1 MNFSNIFFTE
11 TSMEEIVYKDA
22 LFDDQPNGRLVFV
35 MLLEPVRERLYFFV
49 GIGQG
54 MNNTIDVNNA
64 VAHGMSL
71 SREAGISIFFG
82 DWND

>member
-1 MNFSNIFFTE
+1 M
-11 TSMEEIVYKDA
+11 MEEIVYKDA

-35 MLLEPVRERLYFFV
+35 MLLEPVREKLYFFV

-71 SREAGISIFFG
+71 TQEAGISIFFG
-82 DWND
+82 DWGD

>member
-1 MNFSNIFFTE
+1 
-11 TSMEEIVYKDA
+11 MEEIVYKDA

-35 MLLEPVRERLYFFV
+35 MLMEPVRERLYFFV

-82 DWND
+82 DWGD

>member
-1 MNFSNIFFTE
+1 
-11 TSMEEIVYKDA
+11 MEEIMYKDA

-35 MLLEPVRERLYFFV
+35 MLLDPVGERLHFFV

-54 MNNTIDVNNA
+54 MNDTIDVNNT
-64 VAHGMSL
+64 VAHGMSIPC
-71 SREAGISIFFG
+71 EAGIAIFFG

>member
-1 MNFSNIFFTE
+1 M
-11 TSMEEIVYKDA
+11 MEEIVYKDA
-22 LFDDQPNGRLVFV
+22 LFDDQPNGRLFFV
-35 MLLEPVRERLYFFV
+35 MLMEPVRERLHFFV

-71 SREAGISIFFG
+71 SREAGIAIFFG

>member
-1 MNFSNIFFTE
+1 
-11 TSMEEIVYKDA
+11 MEEILYKDA
-22 LFDDQPNGRLVFV
+22 LFDEQIYGRLVFV
-35 MLLEPVRERLYFFV
+35 MALNPDTETLYFFV

-54 MNNTIDVNNA
+54 LNDAIDVNNA

-71 SREAGISIFFG
+71 PREAGIAIFFG

>member
-1 MNFSNIFFTE
+1 MALNPDTE
-11 TSMEEIVYKDA
+11 K
-22 LFDDQPNGRLVFV
+22 
-35 MLLEPVRERLYFFV
+35 LYFFV

-54 MNNTIDVNNA
+54 LNTAIDVNNT

-71 SREAGISIFFG
+71 PREAGIAIFFG

>member
-1 MNFSNIFFTE
+1 
-11 TSMEEIVYKDA
+11 MEEIVYKDA

>member
-1 MNFSNIFFTE
+1 
-11 TSMEEIVYKDA
+11 MEEIIYKDA

-35 MLLEPVRERLYFFV
+35 MALNPDAEKLYFFV

-54 MNNTIDVNNA
+54 MNNNIDVNNA

-71 SREAGISIFFG
+71 PREAGIAIFFG

>member
-1 MNFSNIFFTE
+1 
-11 TSMEEIVYKDA
+11 MEEIIYKDA

-35 MLLEPVRERLYFFV
+35 MALNPDTEKLYFFV

-54 MNNTIDVNNA
+54 LNAAIDVNNT

-71 SREAGISIFFG
+71 PREAGIAIFFG
-82 DWND
+82 DGND